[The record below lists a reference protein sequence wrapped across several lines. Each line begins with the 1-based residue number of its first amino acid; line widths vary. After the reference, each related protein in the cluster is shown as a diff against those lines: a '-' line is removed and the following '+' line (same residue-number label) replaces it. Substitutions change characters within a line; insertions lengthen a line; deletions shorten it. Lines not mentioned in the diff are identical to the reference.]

1 MQVCNQQEFDLFN
14 QKCRHSS
21 LSMGQEM
28 KRIDSSSLK
37 NEKTFQMSILKV
49 DTPFIMLWYLK
60 CNAEIKTNYLINH
73 HSNWSLKGAMKFPL
87 NELQWATITSIF
99 LMTQFDW
106 LKIEILFFSWK
117 ICLIFSW
124 SVALKCSHYYI
135 PHRACHSI
143 FYQIE
148 LSHR

>member
-60 CNAEIKTNYLINH
+60 CNAEIKTNYLINQNAT
-73 HSNWSLKGAMKFPL
+73 NWSLKGAMKFPL

-99 LMTQFDW
+99 LVTQFDW
-106 LKIEILFFSWK
+106 LKSYIFHRRSVSFSHEAWHSNVLITTYHIGRVILFSIK
-117 ICLIFSW
+117 LN
-124 SVALKCSHYYI
+124 
-135 PHRACHSI
+135 CHI
-143 FYQIE
+143 G
-148 LSHR
+148 